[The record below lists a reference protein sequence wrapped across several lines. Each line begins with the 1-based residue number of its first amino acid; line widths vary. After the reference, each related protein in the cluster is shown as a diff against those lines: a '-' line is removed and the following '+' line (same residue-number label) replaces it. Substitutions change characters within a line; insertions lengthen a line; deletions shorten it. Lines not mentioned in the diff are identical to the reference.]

1 MNNLTAGTGT
11 PYWYEWSVGLL
22 YVAKM
27 LNPDNQIKNVVLQ
40 SDESQSLDDVVI
52 TYENGMKDFIQ
63 VKHTREDDK
72 VSYSDMIEGDLKK
85 SYLYKYSSEWKEMEK
100 KNTGKN
106 RVIFFTNRKMGNQ
119 KYTPQR

>member
-22 YVAKM
+22 YVVKM

-52 TYENGMKDFIQ
+52 T
-63 VKHTREDDK
+63 
-72 VSYSDMIEGDLKK
+72 
-85 SYLYKYSSEWKEMEK
+85 
-100 KNTGKN
+100 
-106 RVIFFTNRKMGNQ
+106 
-119 KYTPQR
+119 

>member
-1 MNNLTAGTGT
+1 MNNLTVGTGT

-22 YVAKM
+22 YVVKM

-85 SYLYKYSSEWKEMEK
+85 SYLYK
-100 KNTGKN
+100 
-106 RVIFFTNRKMGNQ
+106 
-119 KYTPQR
+119 